1 MTSMKCL
8 LLQIHRLD
16 TTRIAWFIVTLFMCV
31 CVFVMQ
37 EYKILDGQGLQIT
50 NVLSV
55 AIFWGTVKLNES
67 DV

>member
-16 TTRIAWFIVTLFMCV
+16 TTRIAWFFVTLFMRV
-31 CVFVMQ
+31 YVFVMQ
-37 EYKILDGQGLQIT
+37 EYKIHDGQGLQIT
-50 NVLSV
+50 YVVSV